1 MVAIDS
7 TGTLRLA
14 VASESFRD
22 HQEESAQELERTSPV
37 DRSLPPPPYTPA
49 VQRSSVAM
57 WGTSSTSDGAI
68 SSFPR
73 PPTASSSSSSSS
85 TASGTASNG
94 DASSAKPNGTGM
106 WAYTPAPPPGITTGP
121 AAAPSFNHG
130 TIGSTAGTA
139 SRLLW
144 SRSAPEEEEREEE
157 ALPSYLSYLQP
168 SFAASSDRLSGLSSA
183 GSMSA
188 SSTGTFANSSSAL
201 PLTAAAPVSS
211 AYYSS
216 MSSSAPMYVPA
227 GAAATQITT
236 HVEVKSKELA
246 HALQDFI
253 ISQIETKS
261 GASSSSALPSSPC
274 SCDVMKMRVSDLE
287 QQVQTLQMQVS
298 AVLKGGMGNTMAHGI
313 QPPLPPNPSS
323 SISVSASSPSYTPP
337 LPSSP
342 SAQSLAASAAMSD
355 RVSTLEGR
363 QSAFQSQLAQISKVL
378 GVPVG
383 KHGKNNQVKN
393 LVQTLRD
400 EIDAKIQSGTWVLI
414 QANAVC

>member
-1 MVAIDS
+1 
-7 TGTLRLA
+7 
-14 VASESFRD
+14 
-22 HQEESAQELERTSPV
+22 
-37 DRSLPPPPYTPA
+37 
-49 VQRSSVAM
+49 M
-57 WGTSSTSDGAI
+57 WGTSSASDGAI
-68 SSFPR
+68 SSFAR
-73 PPTASSSSSSSS
+73 ASAASSASSSSSSS
-85 TASGTASNG
+85 TTSGTASNS
-94 DASSAKPNGTGM
+94 DASGVKPNGTGM
-106 WAYTPAPPPGITTGP
+106 WAYAPPPPGIVTSATT
-121 AAAPSFNHG
+121 APSFNHG

-168 SFAASSDRLSGLSSA
+168 SFATSSDRLSGLSSTGA
-183 GSMSA
+183 MNA
-188 SSTGTFANSSSAL
+188 SSGGSFANSSSAL
-201 PLTAAAPVSS
+201 PLAAAPPVSS
-211 AYYSS
+211 SYYSA
-216 MSSSAPMYVPA
+216 MSSSAPMYVPG
-227 GAAATQITT
+227 GAAPQSTT

-253 ISQIETKS
+253 MSQIETKS
-261 GASSSSALPSSPC
+261 SSSGSNAPPSS
-274 SCDVMKMRVSDLE
+274 SCNCDAMKMRVSDLE
-287 QQVQTLQMQVS
+287 QQVQTLQMQVA
-298 AVLKGGMGNTMAHGI
+298 AVLKGGMGNTITHGM

-323 SISVSASSPSYTPP
+323 SGSVSASTPPYTPP

-383 KHGKNNQVKN
+383 KHGKNSQVKN

-400 EIDAKIQSGTWVLI
+400 EIDAKIQSGTLLQFIATRVVVLI
-414 QANAVC
+414 AVA